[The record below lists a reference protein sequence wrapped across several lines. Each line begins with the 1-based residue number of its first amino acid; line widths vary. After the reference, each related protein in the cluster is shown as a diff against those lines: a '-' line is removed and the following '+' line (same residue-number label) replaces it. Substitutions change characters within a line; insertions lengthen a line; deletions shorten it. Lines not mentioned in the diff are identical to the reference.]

1 MLKGRQNYFLFFLF
15 FSILIFTLSKF
26 NLLETPQ
33 SYLSKATT
41 SISSP
46 VLFLSDFLTQI
57 TQNGSEKKLK
67 EENLSLQKK
76 LLDQQKLIE
85 ENKALHDQFQVS
97 NPRSLDL
104 LPATVVGAPRF
115 IPGIFSPENFII
127 DVGTAD
133 SVKVGNAVVVKDNL
147 IGKITKT
154 SKFISEVTLVT
165 NPSLKFAAKTT
176 TNVLGVIKGGGNGE
190 LFFDNVLLSDHL
202 EKGELVLT
210 SGDLKLD
217 QTGFLPNIIV
227 GQIVSVEANPTDLF
241 QKAKLKTLVDFSKIS
256 KVFVVKSLR

>member
-1 MLKGRQNYFLFFLF
+1 MLKGSQSYFLFFLLL
-15 FSILIFTLSKF
+15 SILIFTLSKF
-26 NLLETPQ
+26 NLLEVPQ
-33 SYLSKATT
+33 SYLSKGAT
-41 SISSP
+41 SISSRI
-46 VLFLSDFLTQI
+46 FSLSDFLIQI
-57 TQNGSEKKLK
+57 TQNNSEKQLK

-76 LLDQQKLIE
+76 LIDQQKLIE

-104 LPATVVGAPRF
+104 LPANVVGAPRF

-127 DVGTAD
+127 DKGESD

-147 IGKITKT
+147 VGKITKT

-165 NPSLKFAAKTT
+165 NPNLKFAARTT
-176 TNVLGVIKGGGNGE
+176 TNVLGVMKGGGNGE

-210 SGDLKLD
+210 SGDLKVD
-217 QTGFLPNIIV
+217 QAGFLPNIIV